1 MTDLETSHAAR
12 EPGTAL
18 LTGFG
23 GAYRAAVAGGTGGIG
38 GAFVRLLESDPSCS
52 HVAALGRTT
61 RPGLDL
67 ADEASIAE
75 AARDIGEAGE
85 ISLLIDATGLL
96 HDGAMMSEKALD
108 ALDADAMMR
117 SFAVNAAGPA
127 LLLKHFRRIM
137 PARRRAIFA
146 TLSARVGSI
155 GDNGLGGW
163 YSYRASKA
171 ALNMIVKTASIEMAR
186 RNPEAV
192 LLALHPGTVETRLS
206 EPFRGSRD
214 LFTPDESAAKML
226 RVINDAGPDQSGSFL
241 AYDGTVIAW

>member
-1 MTDLETSHAAR
+1 MASFGD
-12 EPGTAL
+12 
-18 LTGFG
+18 GF
-23 GAYRAAVAGGTGGIG
+23 RAVVAGGTGDIG
-38 GAFVRLLESDPSCS
+38 RAFVRLLESDPSCS
-52 HVAALGRTT
+52 DVVALGRTT

-67 ADEASIAE
+67 QNEASIA
-75 AARDIGEAGE
+75 AVAREVGEAGE

-96 HDGAMMSEKALD
+96 HDGAMMPEKALD

-127 LLLKHFRRIM
+127 LLLKHFRRFM
-137 PARRRAIFA
+137 PAKERAVFA
-146 TLSARVGSI
+146 TISARVGSI

-186 RNPEAV
+186 RNPASV

-206 EPFRGSRD
+206 EPFRGGRD
-214 LFTPDESAAKML
+214 LFTPDEAAAKML
-226 RVINDAGPDQSGSFL
+226 RVIDNAVPDQTGSFL
-241 AYDGTVIAW
+241 AYDGKAIPW